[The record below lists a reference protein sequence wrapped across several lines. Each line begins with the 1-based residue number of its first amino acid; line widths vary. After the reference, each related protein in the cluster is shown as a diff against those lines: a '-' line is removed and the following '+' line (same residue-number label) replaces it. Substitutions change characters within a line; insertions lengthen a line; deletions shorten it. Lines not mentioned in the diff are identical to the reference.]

1 MRRNPTELS
10 YRRAA
15 VQNATA
21 AGLVIIL
28 YDMLIEDLYAAI
40 EAIQQGNIERRAVEL
55 KHGFLVLQQL
65 EGSLDM
71 GKGGDAATVLSRFYS
86 AIRAGMLEGHYRSSA
101 SILQRQIDLLLEVRE
116 AWVQANGQSS
126 PASAKA
132 ETAGNQKAE
141 PAAASAEPSGAGWS
155 A

>member
-1 MRRNPTELS
+1 MRRDPTELS

-28 YDMLIEDLYAAI
+28 YDMLIEDLHAAI
-40 EAIQQGNIERRAVEL
+40 EAIQQRNVERRAVEL

-71 GKGGDAATVLSRFYS
+71 AKGRDAAKVLSGFYS
-86 AIRAGMLEGHYRSSA
+86 AVRARMLEGHYQSSV
-101 SILQRQIDLLLEVRE
+101 SILQRQIELLLQVRE
-116 AWVQANGQSS
+116 AWVQVDGQSS
-126 PASAKA
+126 PAGAKA
-132 ETAGNQKAE
+132 EPTGNQQAE
-141 PAAASAEPSGAGWS
+141 PAEGIAKSASAGWS